1 MEALYDDTS
10 EADFMSDGED
20 WTWGD
25 CYDED
30 EEEQSQEED
39 FEVMLSRRRHE
50 LNKLRSRRIREQKG
64 KYIIIANK
72 GSKKLY
78 LQDQKISSGGYW
90 TQFRSNART
99 FNTAEEA
106 NKVLGYFHLG
116 NPRAV
121 LV

>member
-1 MEALYDDTS
+1 MEALYNDTS
-10 EADFMSDGED
+10 EADYMSDGED

-25 CYDED
+25 CYDEGEYD
-30 EEEQSQEED
+30 DYEEEKIVNAIERQ
-39 FEVMLSRRRHE
+39 HE

-106 NKVLGYFHLG
+106 NKVLSYFHLG